1 MELEQLFIADIYK
14 LTNKDELIN
23 KYEATKVKETILYRK
38 GYIDTKYIDLKTG
51 KVYTGDYNK
60 INIGEDFVNE
70 NTLKSYSKILEENE
84 QEEEQTV
91 RNVLVRYKK
100 YKNKSKN

>member
-51 KVYTGDYNK
+51 KFIQVITIK
-60 INIGEDFVNE
+60 
-70 NTLKSYSKILEENE
+70 
-84 QEEEQTV
+84 
-91 RNVLVRYKK
+91 
-100 YKNKSKN
+100 